1 MQYLESDE
9 KVCMHSFTP
18 HAYNFVHNIMI
29 YMYSTHFLLLLSQVP
44 ENEVDRMHVRD
55 NLKAVTVSNL

>member
-9 KVCMHSFTP
+9 KVCVHNDGNFTP
-18 HAYNFVHNIMI
+18 HTYNLCTCI
-29 YMYSTHFLLLLSQVP
+29 YASYFLLLLSQVP

-55 NLKAVTVSNL
+55 NLKAVTVSDL

>member
-1 MQYLESDE
+1 
-9 KVCMHSFTP
+9 MHISFIF
-18 HAYNFVHNIMI
+18 Y
-29 YMYSTHFLLLLSQVP
+29 QVP